1 MSLCGT
7 NKIFT
12 SSVSSDNFAL
22 KYHNCR
28 RPRSYQPEH
37 QHLPS
42 SYEYVRQINTKVF
55 QDAELITGVEPGINW
70 SVSLTLPGQTMEGRA
85 GLGKEDAVSEAAAA
99 VVGRSA
105 LRQDCSGSANANEIN
120 HFLNLTNHYVMKM
133 DIKRK

>member
-1 MSLCGT
+1 MSPGGT

-12 SSVSSDNFAL
+12 SSASSDNFTL

-28 RPRSYQPEH
+28 RPPSYQPEH

-70 SVSLTLPGQTMEGRA
+70 SVSLTLPDQTKEGRA
-85 GLGKEDAVSEAAAA
+85 GLAKEDDAVSVASAA
-99 VVGRSA
+99 VVGR
-105 LRQDCSGSANANEIN
+105 C
-120 HFLNLTNHYVMKM
+120 
-133 DIKRK
+133 